1 MKYFSLGERQDQIQI
16 LMVNKILDNLHET
29 VYFSPGDSSVVIMA
43 PKREGK
49 GPKIPPTSSSST
61 KKQVTR
67 KNPDPK
73 PVAAVPDPEKLL
85 RKPKIIPGQ
94 SSLSK
99 ENFPS
104 TSTQG
109 QSSKTVKLTRMKE

>member
-1 MKYFSLGERQDQIQI
+1 
-16 LMVNKILDNLHET
+16 
-29 VYFSPGDSSVVIMA
+29 VYFSPNESSAIILA
-43 PKREGK
+43 PEREGK
-49 GPKIPPTSSSST
+49 GLKTLLTSSSYT

-73 PVAAVPDPEKLL
+73 PVVAVSDPEKFL
-85 RKPKIIPGQ
+85 RKYKNTPGQ

-99 ENFPS
+99 EKFSS

-109 QSSKTVKLTRMKE
+109 QSYEIFNIFPIE

>member
-1 MKYFSLGERQDQIQI
+1 
-16 LMVNKILDNLHET
+16 
-29 VYFSPGDSSVVIMA
+29 VVILA

-49 GPKIPPTSSSST
+49 GPKTPPTSSSST

-67 KNPDPK
+67 KNPDPE
-73 PVAAVPDPEKLL
+73 PIAAVPDPEKLL

-99 ENFPS
+99 ENCLQS
-104 TSTQG
+104 TLKDSLL
-109 QSSKTVKLTRMKE
+109 KLSNSNQMKE